1 MENTLDLV
9 IAEHLRDLHR
19 AKGRSLDDLA
29 AYLTVNWATLSRIE
43 KSDLIPTAN
52 VISQLC
58 AAY

>member
-19 AKGRSLDDLA
+19 AKGWSLDNLA
-29 AYLTVNWATLSRIE
+29 AYLTVNSANLSRIE
-43 KSDLIPTAN
+43 KGDLIPTAN
-52 VISQLC
+52 VFSRLY